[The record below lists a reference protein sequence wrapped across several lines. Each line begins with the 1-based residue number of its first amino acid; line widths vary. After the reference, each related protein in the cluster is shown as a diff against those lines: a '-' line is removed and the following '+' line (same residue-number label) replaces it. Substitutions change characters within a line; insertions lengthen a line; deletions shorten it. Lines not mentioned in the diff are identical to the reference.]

1 MKVTAPKFRAYIPLF
16 IFSFI
21 IFLVSLHDGIMSY
34 MAPVIVQDKLNDAL
48 LVGLVLST
56 SSLFGMFFDFIIA
69 QFFTKKN
76 YVFFM
81 VWMLIFAIAFPL
93 IFLFLP
99 RDLAPFVFAMVVWS
113 VYYELRSYSKF
124 DFVHKFLPVQKN
136 TEAWAIM
143 TIFQSASYMLGPAV
157 TVFLL
162 TKNAQLPLYASL
174 ILTTASIL
182 LFFFFIALY
191 GRQHARDAANGEKPK
206 SFWKELKVL
215 KVLTKR
221 IWVLV
226 IFGFT
231 TTLLDVAFWTTGVL
245 YAEQLRNQSK
255 WGSLFLVF
263 YCLPTLFVGWII
275 PYIFKPLGKKRTSFI
290 AGILAGIS
298 LLAIGLTNNIFVI
311 LGLVLLTSIFIDV
324 ANILLFA
331 VFEDYVTRLDEA
343 GHDLV
348 SIGQFSGNLAYTIGP
363 IILGLIVKFWG
374 FGLSFVFT
382 GIILSASAIFALFTV
397 PRKIKMPHQ
406 EIGKI
411 LRARK

>member
-1 MKVTAPKFRAYIPLF
+1 MKVPAPRFKAYIPLF

-34 MAPVIVQDKLNDAL
+34 MAPVIVEEKLHDTL

-56 SSLFGMFFDFIIA
+56 SSLFGMFFDFIVA
-69 QFFTKKN
+69 QFFNKKN

-81 VWMLIFAIAFPL
+81 IWMLLFAIAFPL
-93 IFLFLP
+93 IFLYLP

-162 TKNAQLPLYASL
+162 TKNTELPLYASL

-182 LFFFFIALY
+182 LFFFFIGLY
-191 GRQHARDAANGEKPK
+191 GRQHAKEATNGEKPR
-206 SFWKELKVL
+206 SFWKELNIL

-221 IWVLV
+221 VWVLV
-226 IFGFT
+226 IYGFT

-245 YAEQLRNQSK
+245 YAEQLRQQSK
-255 WGSLFLVF
+255 WGNLFLVL
-263 YCLPTLFVGWII
+263 YCLPTMFVGWII

-290 AGILAGIS
+290 AGILAGVT
-298 LLAIGLTNNIFVI
+298 LTLIGVSNNIFVI
-311 LGLVLLTSIFIDV
+311 LGLVLLTSVFIDI

-331 VFEDYVTRLDEA
+331 VFEDYVTRLDET

-363 IILGLIVKFWG
+363 VLLGFIVKEWG
-374 FGLSFVFT
+374 YGWSFIST
-382 GIILSASAIFALFTV
+382 GIILFASAVFALAIV
-397 PRKIKMPHQ
+397 PRKIKMPQQ

-411 LRARK
+411 LRSRK